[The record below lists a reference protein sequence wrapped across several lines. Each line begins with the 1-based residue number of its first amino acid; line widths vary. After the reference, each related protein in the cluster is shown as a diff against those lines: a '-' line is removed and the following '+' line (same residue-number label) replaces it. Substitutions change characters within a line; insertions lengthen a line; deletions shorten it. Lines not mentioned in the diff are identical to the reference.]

1 MKIFQA
7 LARPFVSFV
16 ERYYPDAFIFVIVL
30 SLITFLSALFLTD
43 STFSS
48 TLMAWGDGLP
58 MLLKFTAQI
67 TIIMIGAHA
76 LAHTSPIQ
84 KFLTRIGQLPKS
96 ANQAYS
102 LVAFTSGIAS
112 LCAWSFGLVIGA
124 IVARS
129 VARECSKKSFK
140 IHYPLLVA
148 SAYSGFVIWH
158 MGYSSSAALFVAT
171 PGHLLEDRIGIIPV
185 TETILSLNNIVLA
198 LAALL
203 VITII
208 CPLMRPKDKDVIQ
221 FNPGQNDKNE
231 NNFLTD
237 KEGLTFIEKFE
248 NHKVLNIFLGL
259 ALVTYIVM
267 NYSQNGFSLN
277 LNIVSWTFL
286 AFGLILA
293 NSPMHFIKLINNAA
307 ATVGPIIL
315 QYPFYS
321 GIMGMMATTGLM
333 KVITDWI
340 ISISTPE
347 TLGFFAFLSGG
358 LVNMFIP
365 SGGGQW
371 AVQGPIM
378 IEAALSLDVN
388 PSVVVLCVAYGD
400 QWSNMIQPFWTI
412 PILAIAGLHMR
423 QILGYTFVIFIITGF
438 LYGGGMLHMGT
449 GNI

>member
-1 MKIFQA
+1 MKIFQT

-43 STFSS
+43 STVTS
-48 TLMAWGDGLP
+48 TLLAWGNGLP

-67 TIIMIGAHA
+67 TIILVGAHA
-76 LAHTSPIQ
+76 LAHTNPVQ
-84 KFLTRIGQLPKS
+84 KFLTRIGQLPNS

-129 VARECSKKSFK
+129 VASECAKKSFK

-158 MGYSSSAALFVAT
+158 MGFSSSAALFVAT
-171 PGHLLEDRIGIIPV
+171 PGHLLEDRVGIIPV
-185 TETILSLNNIVLA
+185 TETILSSTNIVMALMA
-198 LAALL
+198 LAI
-203 VITII
+203 ITII
-208 CPLMRPKDKDVIQ
+208 CPLMRPKDKDIIEFTPNTIDNIDNSALDNQ
-221 FNPGQNDKNE
+221 SE
-231 NNFLTD
+231 LT
-237 KEGLTFIEKFE
+237 LIEKFE
-248 NHKVLNIFLGL
+248 NHRALNIFLGF
-259 ALVTYIVM
+259 ALVSYIVVT
-267 NYSQNGFSLN
+267 YTQNGFSLN

-293 NSPMHFIKLINNAA
+293 ASPMHFIKLINNAA

-378 IEAALSLDVN
+378 IEAALSLNVN
-388 PSVVVLCVAYGD
+388 PSVVVLGVAYGD

-423 QILGYTFVIFIITGF
+423 QILGYTFVIFIMTGF
-438 LYGGGMLHMGT
+438 LYGGGMLYMGS